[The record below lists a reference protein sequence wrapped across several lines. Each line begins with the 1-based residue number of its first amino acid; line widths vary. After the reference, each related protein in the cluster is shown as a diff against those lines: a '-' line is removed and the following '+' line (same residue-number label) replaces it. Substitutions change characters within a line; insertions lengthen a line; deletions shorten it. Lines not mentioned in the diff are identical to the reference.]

1 MDKIMSEESLLN
13 EYTSLN
19 RDLEKNDLFIQK
31 LLRFLF
37 IFIFA
42 LIFFYLFNIIN
53 STNSEILNLSIFNNY
68 IISEDNTLYFDIILY
83 SVFFV
88 LSIFIF
94 IVLYGLRQRDSLI
107 SRILEIT
114 DLLNEI
120 PYEFNQKE

>member
-1 MDKIMSEESLLN
+1 MSEESLLN